1 MTERTARLL
10 AMCMIVGTRAA
21 ATRVVQQRALGLSSS
36 LGTAAQ
42 DRAAIVRAVGRSKRM
57 LRCAPA
63 AAAAAAHGSP
73 SPGTSTLDVSAW
85 LGERVRAALADAFGP
100 DYADAD
106 PLLAPATKPEF
117 GDYQCNV
124 AMPLGKSLKMKP
136 RDIAESLV
144 SRLALDDVCE
154 PVEIAGPGF
163 LNLKLKETFIQEQLL
178 KMIAD
183 EVRCAVPTA
192 TPTQRVV
199 VDYSSPNIAKE
210 MHVGHLR
217 STIIGDSLAQLLEF
231 RGHSVLRLNHVGDWG
246 TQFGMLIL
254 HLKDMAPGALEGT
267 EELDISDLV
276 TFYKEA
282 KVRFDA
288 DQDFKQTARAEVVK
302 LQAGEADS
310 LKAWRMLC
318 EQSEKAFNQ
327 VYSLLGVDERLET
340 RGESFYNPRLAN
352 IIETLSEAELLQE
365 SGGAQCVF
373 LDGYTNR
380 DGDPLPM
387 IVKKSDGGFMYST
400 TDLAALAQRVGE
412 EGAERILYVT
422 DAGQSQHFE
431 QVFQIG
437 RLSGIAPPSV
447 SLEHVPFG
455 LVLGEDGKKFKTRS
469 GETVKL
475 MDLLDEALKRS
486 RDDVTA
492 RIAAEGREED
502 ESFIEGVSRAVGIGA
517 VKYADLT
524 MNRNSNYRF
533 AFDKMLSLSGNTAP
547 YMLYAYARIR
557 GIQRRAAERLGE
569 GALDTSSL
577 GASDLVI
584 DAVAEKNLARH
595 LLKLPDVL
603 REVEQE
609 LLPSKLCEYIF
620 ELSGKFNQFYES
632 CPVMQAETTE
642 LQRSRLALCNLSA
655 SVLRLSLGLLGI
667 NTLERL

>member
-1 MTERTARLL
+1 
-10 AMCMIVGTRAA
+10 MCMIVGTRAA

-282 KVRFDA
+282 KVRGVADTRPSPPLRTTAEDA
-288 DQDFKQTARAEVVK
+288 
-302 LQAGEADS
+302 
-310 LKAWRMLC
+310 
-318 EQSEKAFNQ
+318 
-327 VYSLLGVDERLET
+327 
-340 RGESFYNPRLAN
+340 
-352 IIETLSEAELLQE
+352 
-365 SGGAQCVF
+365 
-373 LDGYTNR
+373 
-380 DGDPLPM
+380 
-387 IVKKSDGGFMYST
+387 
-400 TDLAALAQRVGE
+400 
-412 EGAERILYVT
+412 
-422 DAGQSQHFE
+422 
-431 QVFQIG
+431 
-437 RLSGIAPPSV
+437 
-447 SLEHVPFG
+447 
-455 LVLGEDGKKFKTRS
+455 
-469 GETVKL
+469 
-475 MDLLDEALKRS
+475 
-486 RDDVTA
+486 
-492 RIAAEGREED
+492 
-502 ESFIEGVSRAVGIGA
+502 
-517 VKYADLT
+517 
-524 MNRNSNYRF
+524 
-533 AFDKMLSLSGNTAP
+533 
-547 YMLYAYARIR
+547 
-557 GIQRRAAERLGE
+557 
-569 GALDTSSL
+569 
-577 GASDLVI
+577 
-584 DAVAEKNLARH
+584 
-595 LLKLPDVL
+595 
-603 REVEQE
+603 
-609 LLPSKLCEYIF
+609 
-620 ELSGKFNQFYES
+620 S
-632 CPVMQAETTE
+632 C
-642 LQRSRLALCNLSA
+642 
-655 SVLRLSLGLLGI
+655 
-667 NTLERL
+667 